1 MTTASPWSVKG
12 IDPKARDMA
21 KDLARRSGMTLGE
34 WLNQVIEGE
43 GGSPEI
49 ENYQREVGYRGIPA
63 RDFTPDPPFK
73 GQAPDAVAGR
83 AGELQRIMRILDQ
96 LSARIEAAEHR
107 STLAISGIDQ
117 SVMGVLSRLEG
128 VERGQGAVAARFDG
142 ALEEVRQDHSAT
154 NERVRRLMS
163 EDAPRLEAMKALEG
177 ALGKLAEQVYESE
190 TKARGTLNAMRED
203 VSNVARRMD
212 RAEARLDGEPEAA
225 LVDGVVARI
234 GARLEQAEAKTSEA
248 VKALESSFADLDAR
262 IRTSEA
268 KLGADADSKLERL
281 AAELSDRFAVARAET
296 AARLKDAA
304 DGKLDRMQTALRG
317 LADHVEQGEKRSAE
331 AIETLGKEVTRVASV
346 FSERMSKAEARNTE
360 ASQQVGGEMARIAD
374 AIEKRLTRQ
383 DTAQA
388 QALEKLG
395 GEITRIAE
403 KLAERIA
410 GAERRSTQSIEDV
423 GEQLGRVTE
432 RLNQRYDRAQSDLA
446 DRIQQSEARTA
457 KLLDEAREKI
467 DARLSEHQ
475 RRAALEAA
483 QDAARQAAQD
493 EDGEHQEPAP
503 TPPSQVDLDYLPNI
517 FNEPGFSDGAF
528 DSPPEASAEVATP
541 AESFDP
547 AAPFEV
553 FADTFQPSPPDT
565 PAVEAAPPPFE
576 EPSSAQPPSTRDVLE
591 QARIAMRQAS
601 ERPDVRN
608 RRGGVDAP
616 PPGSAPVPPY
626 EGEPSKLF
634 GLLLPKRKKKDGVTL
649 RTALVASGTAAALA
663 VTGAGAVLMLNAET
677 GGAADHSGEHF
688 GVAPTAAAPTA
699 VASTVGAPVPPPPAA
714 QAQVEPQAPSPAT
727 AGPVSDTS
735 AQMAVALTPAPG
747 QSEGLK
753 APSPAPQAPAVA
765 TGGAEHRTL
774 RASAEKFDVHT
785 LYSSAVRRIESG
797 DFGGVADLKRAAN
810 LNDAPAQFYLAK
822 LYETGG
828 AGLTKDLVEA
838 RRWTER
844 AADNGDVSAMHN
856 LGLYYYEGE
865 AGVQDSAKAA
875 LWFQR
880 AADQGVKDSQFNL
893 AMLYAKGLGVP
904 KNPAEA
910 YKWYLVAASEGDEG
924 ARAAARALRPELT
937 PEIQSASERAAAAF
951 HAQTQ
956 NVMRTASVNP

>member
-1 MTTASPWSVKG
+1 
-12 IDPKARDMA
+12 MA

-43 GGSPEI
+43 GGAPEL
-49 ENYQREVGYRGIPA
+49 ESYQREVGYRGIPA

-73 GQAPDAVAGR
+73 AQTPDVAAGR

-163 EDAPRLEAMKALEG
+163 DDAPRLEAMKALEG

-190 TKARGTLNAMRED
+190 AKARGTLNAMRED

-225 LVDGVVARI
+225 LVDGVIARI

-268 KLGADADSKLERL
+268 KLGADTDSKLERL

-346 FSERMSKAEARNTE
+346 FSERMSKAEARNAQ
-360 ASQQVGGEMARIAD
+360 ASQQVGGEMARIAE
-374 AIEKRLTRQ
+374 AMEKRLARQ

-457 KLLDEAREKI
+457 KLLEEAREKI

-475 RRAALEAA
+475 RRTALEAA
-483 QDAARQAAQD
+483 QDAARQAAHD
-493 EDGEHQEPAP
+493 EEAERQETAP
-503 TPPSQVDLDYLPNI
+503 TTPSQVDLDYLPNI
-517 FNEPGFSDGAF
+517 FNEPAFSDDAF
-528 DSPPEASAEVATP
+528 DSPPQASSEAAAPPEV
-541 AESFDP
+541 FDP
-547 AAPFEV
+547 AAPFEI
-553 FADTFQPSPPDT
+553 FDDAFQPSPPAS
-565 PAVEAAPPPFE
+565 PAVEPAPPPFD
-576 EPSSAQPPSTRDVLE
+576 EPSSAPPPSTRDVLE

-626 EGEPSKLF
+626 EGEPQKLF
-634 GLLLPKRKKKDGVTL
+634 GLSFPKRKKKDGVTL

-663 VTGAGAVLMLNAET
+663 VTGAGAVLLLNAET
-677 GGAADHSGEHF
+677 GGVSDHTSEHF
-688 GVAPTAAAPTA
+688 GVAPTAAAPTGA
-699 VASTVGAPVPPPPAA
+699 APTGAAPTAGAPISAPPAA
-714 QAQVEPQAPSPAT
+714 QAQAEPSAPSPAPGSS
-727 AGPVSDTS
+727 ASDNS
-735 AQMAVALTPAPG
+735 AQMAVALTPPPG
-747 QSEGLK
+747 QAEGLK
-753 APSPAPQAPAVA
+753 APAPPPQATAVA
-765 TGGAEHRTL
+765 TSGVGRRTL
-774 RASAEKFDVHT
+774 MASANKFDVHA

-797 DFGGVADLKRAAN
+797 DFGGVTDLKRAAN
-810 LNDAPAQFYLAK
+810 LNEAPAQFYLAK

-844 AADNGDVSAMHN
+844 AAENGDVSAMHN

-875 LWFQR
+875 FWFQR

-924 ARAAARALRPELT
+924 ARAAAQALRPELT